1 MRRPPGETVAN
12 KFVFALIIL
21 LVPWLVDAQQ
31 QQNQAQSLQ
40 QKFESPHESVS
51 SDTLHTLEA
60 TRLAQQAAQIETPIS
75 ASRRKNTLSVND
87 QQENKHKYDASAI
100 ATLAPANPAV
110 RAPPARRS
118 TTESGGLSSPQI
130 ARSLEDWEVED
141 FVLLATVDG
150 KLYARDRKT
159 GKERWTLEVD
169 KPIIETTHHRRNRSI
184 LEDDYRPIDDY
195 LWVVEPSSDGRL
207 FVYFGGGK
215 NPGLVN
221 TGLTMK
227 KLVEEM
233 SPYKDE
239 DPLVVYTGEKKT
251 TMVTLDACDGRVIK
265 WFGPSG
271 AGAPD
276 NQSCRRP
283 DGLGDTESDECS
295 TCGTLTLGRTEY
307 TVNIRGFLDG
317 HEIAT
322 LRYSE
327 WGPNNYDQDLHRQ
340 YRKTLDSKYVLSN
353 HDGGIFA
360 YDHASPKETSPIFKQ
375 KFPYPVARVFDV
387 ARPWGTE
394 STDPELIVL
403 PQPVPPLDDENLD
416 RIRSNRIFLN
426 HTEDGSWYAM
436 SGSSY
441 PLVANGPEPARCE
454 NIDYWRHG
462 PLWENMN
469 DAQLSRALVGLHS
482 IEGVRQKRPTI
493 SGPLEYIDDETTTT
507 NVSSIEPETL
517 SIIERFRRLPSTA
530 TSSLLDFVNNPI
542 MTIVV
547 ILLVL
552 LYNKELVKWVRSHY
566 KTKVEPML
574 LEPSSISDEL
584 AKIPQIDGQLP
595 VAAEGIEDKP
605 VEVLTRSDS
614 LGSDPEEATVM
625 PKVIGINQEDGSP
638 GPEGSADT
646 PQPAPKKRKT
656 HRGTRGGVK
665 HQKNRRNTSDDAGLV
680 RGNPTVEDAV
690 RDAQKLGEPSK
701 IEPDVQTLP
710 NGVTEVSGPIL
721 RLNSL
726 EVNTEKLIGTGS
738 NGTMV
743 FEGKFDGRDVA
754 VKRMLIQFFDIASQ
768 ETKLLRESDDHPNG
782 TQIFPLYWRLLTW
795 FSNSVLCSAAKRG
808 LSLYRF
814 RIMSS
819 VSCGCH

>member
-12 KFVFALIIL
+12 KFVFALVIL

-40 QKFESPHESVS
+40 QKLESPHEGVS
-51 SDTLHTLEA
+51 SDALHTLEA
-60 TRLAQQAAQIETPIS
+60 TRLAQQAQTLETPIS
-75 ASRRKNTLSVND
+75 VSRRKNTLSVSN
-87 QQENKHKYDASAI
+87 QQENIHKYDASAI
-100 ATLAPANPAV
+100 ATLAPAKSAV
-110 RAPPARRS
+110 GAPPARPP
-118 TTESGGLSSPQI
+118 TTESAGISLQA

-233 SPYKDE
+233 SPYADE
-239 DPLVVYTGEKKT
+239 DPPVVYTGEKKT
-251 TMVTLDACDGRVIK
+251 TMVTLDARDGRVIK
-265 WFGPSG
+265 WFGPG
-271 AGAPD
+271 GDGAPD
-276 NQSCRRP
+276 NQSCRRLS
-283 DGLGDTESDECS
+283 GLADTESDECS
-295 TCGTLTLGRTEY
+295 TRGTLTLGRTEY
-307 TVNIRGFLDG
+307 TVNIHGFLDG

-327 WGPNNYDQDLHRQ
+327 WTPNNYDQDLHRQ

-360 YDHASPKETSPIFKQ
+360 YDRTSPKETSPIFKQ

-394 STDPELIVL
+394 SKDPKLIVL
-403 PQPVPPLDDENLD
+403 LQPVPPLDDENLD
-416 RIRSNRIFLN
+416 SKRSNRIFLN

-462 PLWENMN
+462 PLWEDMN

-482 IEGVRQKRPTI
+482 IEGVRQQRPTI
-493 SGPLEYIDDETTTT
+493 SGLLENIEDEPLNT
-507 NVSSIEPETL
+507 NTSSLEPETL
-517 SIIERFRRLPSTA
+517 SITQRLRRLPSTA
-530 TSSLLDFVNNPI
+530 ASSLLDFVNNPI

-547 ILLVL
+547 IFLVL
-552 LYNKELVKWVRSHY
+552 LYNKELVKWVRSSY
-566 KTKVEPML
+566 KTKLLPM

-584 AKIPQIDGQLP
+584 VNIPQIDGQLP
-595 VAAEGIEDKP
+595 AADGIEEKA
-605 VEVLTRSDS
+605 VEVLARTDS
-614 LGSDPEEATVM
+614 LGSDPDEATVI
-625 PKVIGINQEDGSP
+625 PKVTGPSQEDGSP

-646 PQPAPKKRKT
+646 PQPTPKKRKT

-665 HQKNRRNTSDDAGLV
+665 HQKNRRNTSDDSGPVKGSAS
-680 RGNPTVEDAV
+680 VEDAV

-782 TQIFPLYWRLLTW
+782 TQIILCYWTLLT
-795 FSNSVLCSAAKRG
+795 
-808 LSLYRF
+808 
-814 RIMSS
+814 
-819 VSCGCH
+819 

>member
-12 KFVFALIIL
+12 KFIFALVIL

-40 QKFESPHESVS
+40 QKFESPQEGVS
-51 SDTLHTLEA
+51 SDALHTLEA
-60 TRLAQQAAQIETPIS
+60 TRLAQPAQQVETPIS
-75 ASRRKNTLSVND
+75 VSRRKNTLSVNN
-87 QQENKHKYDASAI
+87 QQENKYKYDASAI

-118 TTESGGLSSPQI
+118 TIESGGLSSPQI

-150 KLYARDRKT
+150 KLHARDRKT

-169 KPIIETTHHRRNRSI
+169 KPIIETTHHRRNRSV

-207 FVYFGGGK
+207 FVYIGGK
-215 NPGLVN
+215 NPGLVS

-233 SPYKDE
+233 SPYADE
-239 DPLVVYTGEKKT
+239 DSLVVYIGEKKT
-251 TMVTLDACDGRVIK
+251 TMVTLDARTGRVIK
-265 WFGPSG
+265 WFGPGG

-283 DGLGDTESDECS
+283 NGLADTESDECS
-295 TCGTLTLGRTEY
+295 TRGTLTLGRTEY
-307 TVNIRGFLDG
+307 TVYIQDFLDD

-322 LRYSE
+322 LKYSE
-327 WGPNNYDQDLHRQ
+327 WGPNNYDHDLHRQ

-360 YDHASPKETSPIFKQ
+360 YDHTSPKETSPIFKQ

-394 STDPELIVL
+394 STDPELVVL
-403 PQPVPPLDDENLD
+403 PQPVPPLDDDNLD
-416 RIRSNRIFLN
+416 DIRSNRIFLN

-441 PLVANGPEPARCE
+441 PLVAHGPEPARCE

-462 PLWENMN
+462 MLWEDMN
-469 DAQLSRALVGLHS
+469 DAQLSKALVGLHS
-482 IEGVRQKRPTI
+482 IEGVRHQRPTI
-493 SGPLEYIDDETTTT
+493 SGPPENIEDENLIT
-507 NVSSIEPETL
+507 NVSAIEPETL
-517 SIIERFRRLPSTA
+517 SITQRLQRLPLTA

-542 MTIVV
+542 MAVIV

-552 LYNKELVKWVRSHY
+552 LYNKELVKWVRSSY
-566 KTKVEPML
+566 KTKVQPML
-574 LEPSSISDEL
+574 RPSSIPDEL
-584 AKIPQIDGQLP
+584 VKVPQIDGQLP
-595 VAAEGIEDKP
+595 AVDGIEEKP
-605 VEVLTRSDS
+605 VEFLARTDS
-614 LGSDPEEATVM
+614 LVSDPDEATIV
-625 PKVIGINQEDGSP
+625 PKVNGSNQEEGSP
-638 GPEGSADT
+638 GPEGSADA
-646 PQPAPKKRKT
+646 PQPTPKKRKT

-665 HQKNRRNTSDDAGLV
+665 HQKNRRNTSDDAGIV
-680 RGNPTVEDAV
+680 KGNLSIEDAV

-782 TQIFPLYWRLLTW
+782 TRI
-795 FSNSVLCSAAKRG
+795 VLSR
-808 LSLYRF
+808 
-814 RIMSS
+814 
-819 VSCGCH
+819 

>member
-12 KFVFALIIL
+12 KFVFALVIL

-31 QQNQAQSLQ
+31 QQNQARSLQ
-40 QKFESPHESVS
+40 QKFESPHEGVS
-51 SDTLHTLEA
+51 SDAFHALEA
-60 TRLAQQAAQIETPIS
+60 TRLAQQAHLETPIS
-75 ASRRKNTLSVND
+75 VSRRKNTLSANN
-87 QQENKHKYDASAI
+87 QQESKHKYDASAI
-100 ATLAPANPAV
+100 ATFAPANPAV
-110 RAPPARRS
+110 RAPPARRP
-118 TTESGGLSSPQI
+118 TTESAGLYSPQV

-169 KPIIETTHHRRNRSI
+169 KPIIETTYHRRNRSV
-184 LEDDYRPIDDY
+184 LEDDYQPIDDY

-215 NPGLVN
+215 NPRLVN

-233 SPYKDE
+233 SPYADE
-239 DPLVVYTGEKKT
+239 DPPVVYTGEKKT
-251 TMVTLDACDGRVIK
+251 TMVTLDARTGRVIK
-265 WFGPSG
+265 WFGPGG

-283 DGLGDTESDECS
+283 GGLADTENDECS
-295 TCGTLTLGRTEY
+295 TRGTLILGRTEY
-307 TVNIRGFLDG
+307 TVNIHGYLDG

-327 WGPNNYDQDLHRQ
+327 WGPNNYDHDLHRQ

-360 YDHASPKETSPIFKQ
+360 YDHTSPKETSPIFKQ

-394 STDPELIVL
+394 SKDPELIVL
-403 PQPVPPLDDENLD
+403 PQPVPPLDDESLD
-416 RIRSNRIFLN
+416 SIRSNRIFLN

-462 PLWENMN
+462 PLWEDMN

-482 IEGVRQKRPTI
+482 IEGVRQQRPTI
-493 SGPLEYIDDETTTT
+493 SGPLDYIEDETLIT
-507 NVSSIEPETL
+507 NASSIEPETL
-517 SIIERFRRLPSTA
+517 SIAQRLRRLPSTA

-547 ILLVL
+547 ILFVL
-552 LYNKELVKWVRSHY
+552 LYNKELVKWVQSSY
-566 KTKVEPML
+566 KSKVQPM
-574 LEPSSISDEL
+574 LEPSSISEEL
-584 AKIPQIDGQLP
+584 IKAPQIDGQLP
-595 VAAEGIEDKP
+595 AADAIEEKP
-605 VEVLTRSDS
+605 VEALARSDS
-614 LGSDPEEATVM
+614 LGSDPDEATVV
-625 PKVIGINQEDGSP
+625 PEVAGSNQENSSP
-638 GPEGSADT
+638 GPEGAADT

-680 RGNPTVEDAV
+680 NGSASVENAV

-782 TQIFPLYWRLLTW
+782 TQII
-795 FSNSVLCSAAKRG
+795 LC
-808 LSLYRF
+808 
-814 RIMSS
+814 
-819 VSCGCH
+819 C

>member
-12 KFVFALIIL
+12 KFVFALVIL

-31 QQNQAQSLQ
+31 QQHHAPSLQ
-40 QKFESPHESVS
+40 QKLESPHEGVS
-51 SDTLHTLEA
+51 SDAFHTLEA
-60 TRLAQQAAQIETPIS
+60 TRLQQAAQKVETSIS
-75 ASRRKNTLSVND
+75 VNRRKNTLSN
-87 QQENKHKYDASAI
+87 QPENIPKYDASAI
-100 ATLAPANPAV
+100 ATLAPAISAV
-110 RAPPARRS
+110 AAPPARPF
-118 TTESGGLSSPQI
+118 TTASGGILPQQV
-130 ARSLEDWEVED
+130 ARNLEDWEVED

-169 KPIIETTHHRRNRSI
+169 KPIIETIHHRRNRSV

-207 FVYFGGGK
+207 FVYFGGGN

-233 SPYKDE
+233 SPYADE
-239 DPLVVYTGEKKT
+239 DPPVVYTGEKKT
-251 TMVTLDACDGRVIK
+251 TMVTLDARTGRVIN
-265 WFGPSG
+265 WFGPGG

-276 NQSCRRP
+276 NQSCRP
-283 DGLGDTESDECS
+283 LGGLGDTEDECS
-295 TCGTLTLGRTEY
+295 TGGTLTLGRTEY
-307 TVNIRGFLDG
+307 TVNIHGFLDG

-327 WGPNNYDQDLHRQ
+327 WGPNNYDHDLLRQ

-360 YDHASPKETSPIFKQ
+360 YDHTSPKETSPIFKQ

-387 ARPWGTE
+387 ARRWGTE
-394 STDPELIVL
+394 SKDPELIVL

-416 RIRSNRIFLN
+416 DIRRNRIFLN

-441 PLVANGPEPARCE
+441 PLVAHGPEPARCE

-462 PLWENMN
+462 PLWEDMN

-482 IEGVRQKRPTI
+482 IEGVRQQRPTI
-493 SGPLEYIDDETTTT
+493 SGPMDIIRDENLDE
-507 NVSSIEPETL
+507 NVSSIESEKL
-517 SIIERFRRLPSTA
+517 SLTQRLRRLPSTA
-530 TSSLLDFVNNPI
+530 TSSLLEFVNNPI
-542 MTIVV
+542 MAIVV
-547 ILLVL
+547 VLLILLYYKKL
-552 LYNKELVKWVRSHY
+552 AKWVRSNY
-566 KTKVEPML
+566 KTKVQPML
-574 LEPSSISDEL
+574 EQSSILEEL
-584 AKIPQIDGQLP
+584 VKEPQIEGQLP
-595 VAAEGIEDKP
+595 VVDGI
-605 VEVLTRSDS
+605 VESPIDVLARSDYATNAPKMN
-614 LGSDPEEATVM
+614 GSAPD
-625 PKVIGINQEDGSP
+625 DGSP
-638 GPEGSADT
+638 GPEGAADT
-646 PQPAPKKRKT
+646 PQPTPKKRKT

-665 HQKNRRNTSDDAGLV
+665 HQKNRRNTTTSDDGGV
-680 RGNPTVEDAV
+680 VKGNSVEDAV

-782 TQIFPLYWRLLTW
+782 TKIILSCFTLL
-795 FSNSVLCSAAKRG
+795 
-808 LSLYRF
+808 
-814 RIMSS
+814 I
-819 VSCGCH
+819 

>member
-12 KFVFALIIL
+12 KLAFALVIL

-31 QQNQAQSLQ
+31 QQNHAQYLQ
-40 QKFESPHESVS
+40 QKFESPHEGVS
-51 SDTLHTLEA
+51 SDAFHTLEA
-60 TRLAQQAAQIETPIS
+60 TRLAQQAQHLETPIS
-75 ASRRKNTLSVND
+75 VSRRKNTLSVNN
-87 QQENKHKYDASAI
+87 QQESKHKYDASAI
-100 ATLAPANPAV
+100 ATFAPANPAV
-110 RAPPARRS
+110 RAPPARRP
-118 TTESGGLSSPQI
+118 TTESAGLYSPQV

-169 KPIIETTHHRRNRSI
+169 KPIIETTYHRRNRSV

-233 SPYKDE
+233 SPYADE
-239 DPLVVYTGEKKT
+239 DPAVVYTGEKKT
-251 TMVTLDACDGRVIK
+251 TMVTLDARTGRVIK
-265 WFGPSG
+265 WFGPGG

-283 DGLGDTESDECS
+283 GGLADTESDECS
-295 TCGTLTLGRTEY
+295 TRGTLILGRTEY
-307 TVNIRGFLDG
+307 TVNIHGYLDG

-327 WGPNNYDQDLHRQ
+327 WGPNNYDHDLHRQ

-360 YDHASPKETSPIFKQ
+360 YDHTSPKETSPIFKQ

-394 STDPELIVL
+394 SKDPELIVL
-403 PQPVPPLDDENLD
+403 PQPVPPLDDESLD
-416 RIRSNRIFLN
+416 SIRSNRIFLN

-462 PLWENMN
+462 PLWEDMN

-482 IEGVRQKRPTI
+482 IEGVRQQRPTI
-493 SGPLEYIDDETTTT
+493 SGPLDYIEDETLIT
-507 NVSSIEPETL
+507 NASSIEPETL
-517 SIIERFRRLPSTA
+517 SIVQRLRRLPSTA

-552 LYNKELVKWVRSHY
+552 LYNKELVKWAQSSY
-566 KTKVEPML
+566 KSKVQPM
-574 LEPSSISDEL
+574 LEPSSISEEL
-584 AKIPQIDGQLP
+584 IKVPQIDGQLP
-595 VAAEGIEDKP
+595 AADAIEEKP
-605 VEVLTRSDS
+605 VEVLARSDS
-614 LGSDPEEATVM
+614 LGSDPDEATVI
-625 PKVIGINQEDGSP
+625 PKVAGSNQENSSP
-638 GPEGSADT
+638 GPEEAADT
-646 PQPAPKKRKT
+646 PQPAPKKRKA

-680 RGNPTVEDAV
+680 TGSASVENAV

-782 TQIFPLYWRLLTW
+782 TQII
-795 FSNSVLCSAAKRG
+795 LC
-808 LSLYRF
+808 
-814 RIMSS
+814 
-819 VSCGCH
+819 C